1 MSTTTTSRTATGRRP
16 RTVVPAGPPAARR
29 RPPRRR
35 ATAPAVVQ
43 YVLLTGLAIA
53 SFFLIFVMVDLSLR
67 RGADIYANFWH
78 LFSTPYLGNYH
89 TALKLLPALGR
100 TLFVA
105 AVSIAGILLAAT
117 ASAYAFARLRFPGRD
132 ALYYAVLAVMTV
144 PSVILLT
151 PQFVLANQLHLVG
164 SLWGLI
170 VFYIAAGLPFAV
182 FLVTSFFRSQP
193 DEVFQAARM
202 DGASELQSMLR
213 IAVPL
218 AIPILVTV
226 AMMNFL
232 TVYGDYIWPTLIL
245 NKGNGTLL
253 MALQTFSP
261 RLDAYVNRPNFG
273 VQSAGYAFATV
284 PQLVVFVLGMRYFVA
299 GVTSGAVK
307 A

>member
-1 MSTTTTSRTATGRRP
+1 VRRRTAPRRV
-16 RTVVPAGPPAARR
+16 TLPAA
-29 RPPRRR
+29 
-35 ATAPAVVQ
+35 VQ
-43 YVLLTGLAIA
+43 YALLIGLAAA

-67 RGADIYANFWH
+67 PGADIYANFWH
-78 LFSTPYLGNYH
+78 LFSAPYLGNYH
-89 TALKLLPALGR
+89 TALLKLLPALGR

-132 ALYYAVLAVMTV
+132 ALYYGLLAVMTV

-170 VFYIAAGLPFAV
+170 VFYVAAGLPFAV
-182 FLVTSFFRSQP
+182 FLVTTFFRAQP
-193 DEVFQAARM
+193 DEVFQAARL
-202 DGASELQSMLR
+202 DGASELQSMFR

-261 RLDAYVNRPNFG
+261 RLDAYVNRPDFG
-273 VQSAGYAFATV
+273 VQSAGYAFATL
-284 PQLVVFVLGMRYFVA
+284 PQLVVFVLGMKYFVA

>member
-1 MSTTTTSRTATGRRP
+1 MSTTTTPPETRGRY
-16 RTVVPAGPPAARR
+16 VAPAKAPAAARR
-29 RPPRRR
+29 NRPGRV
-35 ATAPAVVQ
+35 TPAGVVQ
-43 YVLLTGLAIA
+43 YALLIALAVA

-67 RGADIYANFWH
+67 RGSDIYVNFWH
-78 LFSTPYLGNYH
+78 LFSAPDFGNYR
-89 TALKLLPALGR
+89 TAVVKLLPALGR
-100 TLFVA
+100 TLFIAVA
-105 AVSIAGILLAAT
+105 SIAGILLAST

-132 ALYYAVLAVMTV
+132 VLYYLVLAVMTV
-144 PSVILLT
+144 PTVILLT

-164 SLWGLI
+164 SVWGLI

-182 FLVTSFFRSQP
+182 FLVTTFFRSQP

-202 DGASELQSMLR
+202 DGASEVQSLLR
-213 IAVPL
+213 VAVPL
-218 AIPILVTV
+218 ATPILVTV

-245 NKGNGTLL
+245 NSGNDTLL

-261 RLDAYVNRPNFG
+261 RLDAYVNRPDFG
-273 VQSAGYAFATV
+273 VQSAGYAFATI
-284 PQLVVFVLGMRYFVA
+284 PQLIVFILGMRYFVA